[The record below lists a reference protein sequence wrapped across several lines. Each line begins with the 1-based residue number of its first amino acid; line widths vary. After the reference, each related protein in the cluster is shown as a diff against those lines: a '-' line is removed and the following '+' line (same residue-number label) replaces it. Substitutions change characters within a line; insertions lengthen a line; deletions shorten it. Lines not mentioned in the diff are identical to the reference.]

1 MMTKD
6 GSNFRPLNP
15 KDDSPVLEAI
25 ARAAREARRKG
36 ETPVFFAHPKGSPQ
50 NPQGETK

>member
-6 GSNFRPLNP
+6 GSHFRPLNP
-15 KDDSPVLEAI
+15 KDDSPVLKAI
-25 ARAAREARRKG
+25 AQAAREARRKG